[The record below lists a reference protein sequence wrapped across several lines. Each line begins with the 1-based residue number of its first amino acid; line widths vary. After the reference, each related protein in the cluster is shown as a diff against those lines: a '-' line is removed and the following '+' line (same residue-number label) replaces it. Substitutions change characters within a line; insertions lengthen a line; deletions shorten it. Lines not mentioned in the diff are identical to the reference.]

1 MYHKF
6 SFVYLF
12 YSLLCYVICWQ
23 WLLSFVLLRTWYI
36 IPHIIAC
43 DSSIRPLI
51 NLCIS
56 TSIVVALSRK
66 NSHTNHRHTTL
77 FPVNCCMV
85 PHSYNSTNCCI
96 VVSYPTEDMWQA
108 SNTVSQFQQRL
119 LHCFRNQ
126 NSTTFPEDHCCIII
140 CRLRGLGS
148 SILSICRPS
157 YPFVG
162 VSTRR

>member
-12 YSLLCYVICWQ
+12 YSLLCYVICWE

-85 PHSYNSTNCCI
+85 PHSYNPPNCCI
-96 VVSYPTEDMWQA
+96 VVSYPTEDNMWQA

-119 LHCFRNQ
+119 LHCFATKTLPP
-126 NSTTFPEDHCCIII
+126 S
-140 CRLRGLGS
+140 LRITVALLFVAS
-148 SILSICRPS
+148 AASAPPSLSI
-157 YPFVG
+157 VG
-162 VSTRR
+162 VSTQR